1 MLNRLD
7 VRRTTHRLIV
17 GRHAGRVGRG
27 LFGPAGLVA
36 MVGKPFRLCGDD
48 LREFRLDRRC
58 NVGVELLSLIAQK
71 AAICRVSDER
81 VLEQISRVRR
91 HAPPEQQTGRNEMV
105 QRQSQLALRFEYH
118 RSQQGIPELAP
129 NGRSDLC
136 NLLGGAES
144 VEPRRQ

>member
-1 MLNRLD
+1 
-7 VRRTTHRLIV
+7 
-17 GRHAGRVGRG
+17 
-27 LFGPAGLVA
+27 

-81 VLEQISRVRR
+81 VLE
-91 HAPPEQQTGRNEMV
+91 
-105 QRQSQLALRFEYH
+105 LALRFEYH
-118 RSQQGIPELAP
+118 RSQQGMPELAP

-136 NLLGGAES
+136 NLLGGAEP

>member
-7 VRRTTHRLIV
+7 VRRTTHRLLACCTPV
-17 GRHAGRVGRG
+17 LSG

-118 RSQQGIPELAP
+118 RSQQGMPELAP